1 MHFRFALLVF
11 SFWCCLPCFAQD
23 AAPIGQV
30 EQWYRAGQF
39 QQAAEQGLQDLLL
52 EPWNHELRFIVAD
65 SLQRI
70 GQVAEATIQF
80 EALDGTPLASSAA
93 LRLNSLRGATKK
105 SASALLSA
113 LSPALSPNM
122 AANVSSG
129 FPNGTTRAVV
139 TPPPQPAEPTPQVNP
154 KSRPVSTLRERVQL
168 PPKSPALAQ
177 IEALFEKGDYD
188 AVGREGLAVLAQDK
202 NNHELRLK
210 VANSLSWTGFLQE
223 AVVQYQLLLTSPVA
237 QDARIGLANSYR
249 WLGQNADALPLYKEV
264 LATAPQNQGALEGV
278 RLAQRELAPRT
289 VVELGTAVDSTTA
302 RRRSLFANHTWRN
315 ESGKRLYEVEVGAVN
330 DRILEEQQNERD
342 VTLRFQAQ
350 DILFQPKFELS
361 AQGNPQRQY
370 FGSLRLQFG
379 SPQNTL
385 EIGRVNWAKL
395 ALNARA
401 FQADLTADHIGVSY
415 GLRTALGELSA
426 RFDYF
431 SISDDNEVTNGGL
444 RFVPSW
450 RPLGNNVRFFT
461 GIDMRTARRPAINS
475 SYYAPVEGLG
485 SGFFGVQADFG
496 GPDWSLFGSAQV
508 GARIYGEA
516 SNSFSYSVGGK
527 RWLSSDLALGF
538 NLFRLSSSRDNSG
551 YRAKA
556 LNVNVEKLW
565 N

>member
-1 MHFRFALLVF
+1 MRYRSTLLAF

-23 AAPIGQV
+23 AAQLGQV

-39 QQAAEQGLQDLLL
+39 QQAAEQGLQDLLQ

-70 GQVAEATIQF
+70 GQVEEAIIQF

-93 LRLNSLRGATKK
+93 LRLNSLRGAEKK
-105 SASALLSA
+105 SATALPS
-113 LSPALSPNM
+113 NM
-122 AANVSSG
+122 GSNVSSR
-129 FPNGTTRAVV
+129 FPNGTSLAVV
-139 TPPPQPAEPTPQVNP
+139 TPPPLPVESTPQSTPEINP

-168 PPKSPALAQ
+168 PPKSPAVTQ

-188 AVGREGLAVLAQDK
+188 AVGRQGLVVLAQDK

-210 VANSLSWTGFLQE
+210 VANSLSWSGFLEE

-237 QDARIGLANSYR
+237 QDARIGLANSFR
-249 WLGQNADALPLYKEV
+249 WLGKNADALPLYKEV
-264 LATAPQNQGALEGV
+264 LAKAPENAGALEGL
-278 RLAQRELAPRT
+278 RMAQRELAPRT
-289 VVELGTAVDSTTA
+289 VVDFGATVDSSMA
-302 RRRSLFANHTWRN
+302 RRRSLFANHTWRD
-315 ESGKRLYEVEVGAVN
+315 ESGKRVFEVEVGAVN
-330 DRILEEQQNERD
+330 DELLDVQQNERD
-342 VTLRFQAQ
+342 TTFRFQAQ
-350 DILFQPKFELS
+350 DVLFQPKLELS

-370 FGSLRLQFG
+370 FASLRLQFG
-379 SPQNTL
+379 NSQNTL

-401 FQADLTADHIGVSY
+401 FEADLTADRIGVRY
-415 GLRTALGELSA
+415 GTRTTLGEFSA

-431 SISDDNEVTNGGL
+431 SISDDNEVTTGGL

-461 GIDMRTARRPAINS
+461 GVDMRTARRPAINS
-475 SYYAPVEGLG
+475 SYYAPVEGFG

-496 GPDWSLFGSAQV
+496 GPDWSLFGSTQV

-516 SNSFSYSVGGK
+516 SNSFSYSLGGK
-527 RWLSSDLALGF
+527 RWLSQDLALGF
-538 NLFRLSSSRDNSG
+538 NLFRLTSSRDNLG
-551 YRAKA
+551 YRFKA